1 VSEVLVLAETTAAG
15 VRKPSLELLTAARA
29 LGEPAAVV
37 FGAADDAVVAQ
48 LGEYGAT
55 KVYTVDAPG
64 AGEYLSLPKA
74 EAVVQIAQAS
84 SPVAILATSSP
95 EGKDVAARVAVRLD
109 SGIITDAVS
118 VALDGGAVVGTQS
131 VFAGRWLARSQVVRG
146 PAVVTMRPNATSA
159 EPAPASAAVESV
171 SVAVSEGAKGAKV
184 TSREAKVST
193 GRPELTDAALVVAG
207 GRGVGSQ
214 EGFAVIETTA
224 DALGAAVGASR
235 TVTDQHWARVAGGPD
250 RQDRRALALPRGR
263 DLRGHP
269 APGGHAVLQDDRRG
283 QQGRQ
288 GTALPDRRLR
298 RRRGPAQGAAGA
310 RRRGRQAQGLTRGR
324 GCAGGIPPAP
334 PAVLSPLPP
343 STAAAKESP

>member
-1 VSEVLVLAETTAAG
+1 MSEVLVLAETTAAG

-235 TVTDQHWARVAGGPD
+235 TVTDQH
-250 RQDRRALALPRGR
+250 
-263 DLRGHP
+263 
-269 APGGHAVLQDDRRG
+269 
-283 QQGRQ
+283 
-288 GTALPDRRLR
+288 
-298 RRRGPAQGAAGA
+298 
-310 RRRGRQAQGLTRGR
+310 
-324 GCAGGIPPAP
+324 
-334 PAVLSPLPP
+334 
-343 STAAAKESP
+343 

>member
-1 VSEVLVLAETTAAG
+1 MSEVLVIAETTAAG

-235 TVTDQHWARVAGGPD
+235 TVTDQHWAPHELQVGQTGKTVAPS
-250 RQDRRALALPRGR
+250 LYL
-263 DLRGHP
+263 
-269 APGGHAVLQDDRRG
+269 
-283 QQGRQ
+283 
-288 GTALPDRRLR
+288 
-298 RRRGPAQGAAGA
+298 AAGISGA
-310 RRRGRQAQGLTRGR
+310 IQHR
-324 GCAGGIPPAP
+324 AGMQSSKTIVVVNKDAKAPLFQIADFGVVGDLHKVLPAL
-334 PAVLSPLPP
+334 VDEVG
-343 STAAAKESP
+343 KRKG